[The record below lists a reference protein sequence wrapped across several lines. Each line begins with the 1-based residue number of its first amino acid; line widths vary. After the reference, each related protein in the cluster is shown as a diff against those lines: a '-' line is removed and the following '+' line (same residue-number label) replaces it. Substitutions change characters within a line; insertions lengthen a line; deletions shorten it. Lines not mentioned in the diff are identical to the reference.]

1 MTPAKHDK
9 SRDDSAVPEE
19 AGYALL
25 VALLAIIGLTALATG
40 GFILSDAERATSGAY
55 GTSVDAFYVAETGLH
70 QYLATWS
77 GVPGSPQTYG
87 FPDGTATVSASRMA
101 ETATDGQSVYRVSSV
116 GRVDVPGGGRADRE
130 VSVQAVLDPFM
141 STSPGAMV
149 SGTGVEKNGSSGSI
163 NGNDACGGADQA
175 GLYVP
180 PDGADDVDESI
191 TSGDP
196 DVQEDSDPFHELE
209 WDWRDVIEE
218 REMNFTHVTHGTSPG
233 SGTWPD
239 YDNLPSDEYPVIY
252 ADQYPNDYT
261 QQQDQQTFTVDG
273 NDDGRGT
280 LIVRGN
286 LDMNGSFEWDG
297 MILVG
302 GRLISDGNQTITGTL
317 ITGLNETLDPSET
330 TAEGNIDLGNG
341 TFTIQYDSCE
351 VQKAGQAGAT
361 LVAKDHTW
369 SEGF

>member
-1 MTPAKHDK
+1 MSPEIREAPHDEK
-9 SRDDSAVPEE
+9 AVPEE

-40 GFILSDAERATSGAY
+40 GFLLSDAERATSGAY
-55 GTSVDAFYVAETGLH
+55 GTSVDAFYVAEAGLH
-70 QYLATWS
+70 QYLATTS
-77 GVPGSPQTYG
+77 GTPGAPQTYT
-87 FPDGTATVSASRMA
+87 FTEGTATVSAARMS
-101 ETATDGQSVYRVSSV
+101 ETGTSDQSVYRVASV
-116 GRVDVPGGGRADRE
+116 GRVDVAGGGRADRE
-130 VSVQAVLDPFM
+130 VSVLAVLDPFM

-149 SGTGVEKNGSSGSI
+149 SGTGLNKNGSSGEI
-163 NGNDACGGADQA
+163 DGTDACGGGDSA

-180 PDGADDVDESI
+180 PGGADNVDSDV

-196 DVQEDSDPFHELE
+196 PVQEDSDPFSGLE

-218 REMNFTHVTHGTSPG
+218 REMNFTHVTDAGSPDG
-233 SGTWPD
+233 GTWPD
-239 YDNLPSDEYPVIY
+239 YDNLPSDSYPVIY
-252 ADQYPNDYT
+252 ADQYPDEYT
-261 QQQDQQTFTVDG
+261 QSQDQQTFSVDG

-286 LDMNGSFEWDG
+286 LEMNGSFEWNG
-297 MILVG
+297 TILVG
-302 GRLISDGNQTITGTL
+302 GRIISDGNQTLTGTL
-317 ITGLNETLDPSET
+317 ITGLNESLDPSET
-330 TAEGNIDLGNG
+330 VAEGEVDLGNG

-351 VQKAGQAGAT
+351 VEKAGQGGAS